1 MEQIFPE
8 YEKQFSSLWVST
20 SMGILE
26 KYLTPENIENA
37 PIDELFEI
45 IKDKSHN
52 RLTRA
57 KAISIKEA
65 AADTF
70 GIKIAQDAF
79 SFQLKQLIDS
89 TYAANIQLI
98 RKILQSRGSSLN
110 ERSHKCFK
118 SGDAHLYLLLGRKN
132 SFEYGDVASHLY
144 LELDYPALDSVK
156 VQKIWNQLIDKHD
169 MLRAIVLEDGTQ
181 EVLRDV
187 AEYPIYISTKCEEI
201 RSKWSDKYYNTETW
215 PMFDI
220 GVTEDKEK
228 TTLHLSFDFL
238 IADWASIWTLLIE
251 FETIYYNKGNGDE
264 KCAISFRNYVL
275 NEMGMKN
282 SSRYRR
288 DKEYW
293 KNRLDIIPEAPV
305 LPMRSNAEKSNKF
318 IRMARKLSAEDW
330 EKIKFF
336 SSQNSVTPTAT
347 VLSIFALC
355 IERWSVNK
363 KFSLNLTTLIRNN
376 KYTGIYNT
384 IGDFTSVDV
393 LEIDLSEKIIFAD
406 FVKNVNKQIFE
417 DLDHSSY
424 SGIEVIRDLR
434 KRRKNPMLFFPIIFT
449 SSIGLIKNDGMV
461 GKVNNNGISQ
471 TPQAFLDCQVMDNE
485 EGLFINWDI
494 RNGIFEEGVIQDI
507 FCTFLTYLKKIS
519 ESVEFW
525 NQQANVELPEKQMD
539 QRKNVNSTFKEIKM
553 DTLQNL
559 FLKSALEMPK
569 KTAVVDECG
578 EHTYEE
584 LLWTAYG
591 IADEL
596 QKCSCKAGDYVGIK
610 LNKSFFQIAS
620 VLGTLLIG
628 AAFVPID
635 NDQPEIRADKILE
648 IAKIKCLIGEK
659 EETHKYREKYK
670 WIDKDSVI
678 LKKSYDEIVN
688 DNFDD
693 VAYVIFTSGS
703 TGEPK
708 GVVIEQQAVV
718 NTIIDIN
725 ERFQVKDKDSI
736 LALSQLHFDLS
747 VYDIFG
753 MLATGGTIVI
763 PEKVRYKD
771 PSYWLMLVEKWN
783 ITVWNS
789 VPAFMEM
796 FVDYLERFYKGEK
809 LSINKILLSGDWI
822 PVKLPEKICRFLK
835 DVRIYSLGGATEASI
850 WK

>member
-1 MEQIFPE
+1 ME
-8 YEKQFSSLWVST
+8 VSKLIQN
-20 SMGILE
+20 MREQGIGIWTE
-26 KYLTPENIENA
+26 GGKIRYLKKDGKLDDDIKNILIYNKK
-37 PIDELFEI
+37 EI
-45 IKDKSHN
+45 ISYFEEERERFDKFP
-52 RLTRA
+52 LT
-57 KAISIKEA
+57 
-65 AADTF
+65 D
-70 GIKIAQDAF
+70 
-79 SFQLKQLIDS
+79 
-89 TYAANIQLI
+89 IQM
-98 RKILQSRGSSLN
+98 
-110 ERSHKCFK
+110 
-118 SGDAHLYLLLGRKN
+118 AYLLGRKN

-584 LLWTAYG
+584 LLSWRYSC
-591 IADEL
+591 I
-596 QKCSCKAGDYVGIK
+596 KCSCKIAG
-610 LNKSFFQIAS
+610 
-620 VLGTLLIG
+620 
-628 AAFVPID
+628 
-635 NDQPEIRADKILE
+635 
-648 IAKIKCLIGEK
+648 
-659 EETHKYREKYK
+659 
-670 WIDKDSVI
+670 
-678 LKKSYDEIVN
+678 
-688 DNFDD
+688 
-693 VAYVIFTSGS
+693 
-703 TGEPK
+703 
-708 GVVIEQQAVV
+708 
-718 NTIIDIN
+718 
-725 ERFQVKDKDSI
+725 ERNRSK
-736 LALSQLHFDLS
+736 
-747 VYDIFG
+747 
-753 MLATGGTIVI
+753 
-763 PEKVRYKD
+763 
-771 PSYWLMLVEKWN
+771 
-783 ITVWNS
+783 
-789 VPAFMEM
+789 
-796 FVDYLERFYKGEK
+796 
-809 LSINKILLSGDWI
+809 
-822 PVKLPEKICRFLK
+822 
-835 DVRIYSLGGATEASI
+835 
-850 WK
+850 

>member
-1 MEQIFPE
+1 ME
-8 YEKQFSSLWVST
+8 VSKLIQN
-20 SMGILE
+20 MREQGIGIWTE
-26 KYLTPENIENA
+26 GGKIRYLKKDGKLDDDIKNILIYNKK
-37 PIDELFEI
+37 EI
-45 IKDKSHN
+45 ISYFEEERERFDKFP
-52 RLTRA
+52 LT
-57 KAISIKEA
+57 
-65 AADTF
+65 D
-70 GIKIAQDAF
+70 
-79 SFQLKQLIDS
+79 
-89 TYAANIQLI
+89 IQM
-98 RKILQSRGSSLN
+98 
-110 ERSHKCFK
+110 
-118 SGDAHLYLLLGRKN
+118 AYLLGRKN

-251 FETIYYNKGNGDE
+251 FETIYYNKDNGDE

-539 QRKNVNSTFKEIKM
+539 QRKSVNSTFKEIKM

-708 GVVIEQQAVV
+708 GVVVFGNLLIVQKK
-718 NTIIDIN
+718 
-725 ERFQVKDKDSI
+725 KDLKPTQKPLRKK
-736 LALSQLHFDLS
+736 LAL
-747 VYDIFG
+747 
-753 MLATGGTIVI
+753 T
-763 PEKVRYKD
+763 
-771 PSYWLMLVEKWN
+771 
-783 ITVWNS
+783 
-789 VPAFMEM
+789 
-796 FVDYLERFYKGEK
+796 
-809 LSINKILLSGDWI
+809 
-822 PVKLPEKICRFLK
+822 
-835 DVRIYSLGGATEASI
+835 
-850 WK
+850 

>member
-1 MEQIFPE
+1 
-8 YEKQFSSLWVST
+8 
-20 SMGILE
+20 
-26 KYLTPENIENA
+26 
-37 PIDELFEI
+37 
-45 IKDKSHN
+45 
-52 RLTRA
+52 
-57 KAISIKEA
+57 
-65 AADTF
+65 
-70 GIKIAQDAF
+70 
-79 SFQLKQLIDS
+79 
-89 TYAANIQLI
+89 
-98 RKILQSRGSSLN
+98 
-110 ERSHKCFK
+110 
-118 SGDAHLYLLLGRKN
+118 
-132 SFEYGDVASHLY
+132 
-144 LELDYPALDSVK
+144 
-156 VQKIWNQLIDKHD
+156 
-169 MLRAIVLEDGTQ
+169 
-181 EVLRDV
+181 
-187 AEYPIYISTKCEEI
+187 
-201 RSKWSDKYYNTETW
+201 
-215 PMFDI
+215 
-220 GVTEDKEK
+220 
-228 TTLHLSFDFL
+228 
-238 IADWASIWTLLIE
+238 
-251 FETIYYNKGNGDE
+251 
-264 KCAISFRNYVL
+264 
-275 NEMGMKN
+275 
-282 SSRYRR
+282 
-288 DKEYW
+288 
-293 KNRLDIIPEAPV
+293 
-305 LPMRSNAEKSNKF
+305 
-318 IRMARKLSAEDW
+318 
-330 EKIKFF
+330 
-336 SSQNSVTPTAT
+336 
-347 VLSIFALC
+347 
-355 IERWSVNK
+355 
-363 KFSLNLTTLIRNN
+363 
-376 KYTGIYNT
+376 
-384 IGDFTSVDV
+384 
-393 LEIDLSEKIIFAD
+393 
-406 FVKNVNKQIFE
+406 
-417 DLDHSSY
+417 
-424 SGIEVIRDLR
+424 
-434 KRRKNPMLFFPIIFT
+434 MLFFPIIFT

-850 WK
+850 WSIYHECKMGESYNSSIPYGVPLSNQGFEVLDANMKPCPDMVQGELYITGKGLAKGKRKILLRCP